1 MCSRLTIL
9 LVSLLTVIEASAKT
23 FETQNGLTIHYSIVP
38 TLMLSKNIA
47 NQYQIVR
54 AKDRSILN
62 IAIKDQSGS
71 SVKASI
77 EGKKENL
84 LGQQEELS
92 FSEFSEGDAIY
103 YVAAIKHGKEELL
116 RFSTEIQ
123 PPNKKVIKK
132 KKYYTEYLYF
142 INF

>member
-9 LVSLLTVIEASAKT
+9 LASLLTVIQASAET
-23 FETQNGLTIHYSIVP
+23 FETKNGLTIHYSIVP
-38 TLMLSKNIA
+38 TLVLSKNIA

-54 AKDRSILN
+54 AKDRSILS

-71 SVKASI
+71 SVKAYI

-123 PPNKKVIKK
+123 PPNKKSETLKFTKK
-132 KKYYTEYLYF
+132 LYLGKE
-142 INF
+142 

>member
-1 MCSRLTIL
+1 MRSRLTIL
-9 LVSLLTVIEASAKT
+9 LASLLAVMQTSAET

-38 TLMLSKNIA
+38 TLMLPKNIV

-54 AKDRSILN
+54 ANDRSILN
-62 IAIKDQSGS
+62 IAIKDQNGS

-103 YVAAIKHGKEELL
+103 YVAAIKHGKEELF

-123 PPNKKVIKK
+123 PINKKSETLRFSKK
-132 KKYYTEYLYF
+132 LYLGEE
-142 INF
+142 

>member
-1 MCSRLTIL
+1 MQT
-9 LVSLLTVIEASAKT
+9 SAET
-23 FETQNGLTIHYSIVP
+23 FQTQNGLTIHYSIVP
-38 TLMLSKNIA
+38 TLMLSKNIV

-62 IAIKDQSGS
+62 IAIKDQNGS

-84 LGQQEELS
+84 LGQQEKLS

-123 PPNKKVIKK
+123 PLNKKSEILRFTKK
-132 KKYYTEYLYF
+132 LYLGEE
-142 INF
+142 

>member
-1 MCSRLTIL
+1 MRSRLTIL
-9 LVSLLTVIEASAKT
+9 LASLLAVMQTSAET

-38 TLMLSKNIA
+38 TLMLPKNIV

-54 AKDRSILN
+54 ANDRSVLN
-62 IAIKDQSGS
+62 IAIKDQNGS

-92 FSEFSEGDAIY
+92 FSEFSEGSAIY
-103 YVAAIKHGKEELL
+103 YVATIKHGKEELL

-123 PPNKKVIKK
+123 LPTNKAETLRFTKK
-132 KKYYTEYLYF
+132 LYWGEE
-142 INF
+142 

>member
-1 MCSRLTIL
+1 MCSRLTTL
-9 LVSLLTVIEASAKT
+9 LVSLLTVMQTSAET
-23 FETQNGLTIHYSIVP
+23 FEAQNGLTIHYSIVP

-84 LGQQEELS
+84 LGQQEKLS

-116 RFSTEIQ
+116 RFSIEIQ
-123 PPNKKVIKK
+123 TPDKKSETLRFTKK
-132 KKYYTEYLYF
+132 LYLGEE
-142 INF
+142 

>member
-1 MCSRLTIL
+1 MRSRLTIL
-9 LVSLLTVIEASAKT
+9 LASLLAVMQTSAET

-38 TLMLSKNIA
+38 TLMLPKNIV

-62 IAIKDQSGS
+62 IAIKDQNGS

-123 PPNKKVIKK
+123 TTNKKSQTLRFTKK
-132 KKYYTEYLYF
+132 LYLGEE
-142 INF
+142 